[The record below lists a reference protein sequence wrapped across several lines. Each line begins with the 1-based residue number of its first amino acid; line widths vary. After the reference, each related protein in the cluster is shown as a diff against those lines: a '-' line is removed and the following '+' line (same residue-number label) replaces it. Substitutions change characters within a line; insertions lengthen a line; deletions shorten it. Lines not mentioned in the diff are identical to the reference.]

1 MDIIQFQYF
10 KAIAETGSLTKAARQ
25 LHVSQPAMSAMLK
38 KFEQEL
44 QVTLFDRSPNRIQ
57 LNPLGETA
65 LVHTEK
71 ILKDIEQMRADLLSL
86 SRQELSLSVGFCDP
100 GVQWYC
106 IPRFSYAHPDIRISE
121 ELYGNT
127 DLVQA
132 LLERVYDIAVTPE
145 PVSHTGIRSRPFL
158 EDQVYLSVSEDN
170 TLAGRE
176 SISLREIPEQPLL
189 LPDIGGY
196 FIEQIES
203 IVRQERLPIV
213 LVKNDFM
220 ITQHLIR
227 TTNFLTTISSLSKEL
242 RNDGSGRVL
251 VPFSDPEFHQT
262 YLLSYAETNQKKV
275 RPFLEWAAN
284 MGSRDVPP
292 T

>member
-158 EDQVYLSVSEDN
+158 EDQVYLSVPEDN

>member
-106 IPRFSYAHPDIRISE
+106 IPRFAYAHPDIRTSE

-145 PVSHTGIRSRPFL
+145 PVPHIGIRSRPFL
-158 EDQVYLSVSEDN
+158 EDQVYLSVPEDN

>member
-65 LVHTEK
+65 LVHTEE

>member
-57 LNPLGETA
+57 LNPLGEIA

-227 TTNFLTTISSLSKEL
+227 TTNF
-242 RNDGSGRVL
+242 G
-251 VPFSDPEFHQT
+251 
-262 YLLSYAETNQKKV
+262 
-275 RPFLEWAAN
+275 
-284 MGSRDVPP
+284 
-292 T
+292 